1 MSLLELTKKIYFTQ
15 RARYQVHTH
24 TIMAVFAVA
33 LTFLPVALADPHPTL
48 PTMWRATTKEDEV
61 GVVFESENFV
71 DDHEITEN
79 NPDAKWTNYTGIK
92 RHNLT

>member
-1 MSLLELTKKIYFTQ
+1 
-15 RARYQVHTH
+15 
-24 TIMAVFAVA
+24 MAIFAVA

-48 PTMWRATTKEDEV
+48 PKMWRATTKEDEV

-79 NPDAKWTNYTGIK
+79 NPDAKWTNFTGWLP
-92 RHNLT
+92 N

>member
-1 MSLLELTKKIYFTQ
+1 MILEARGLTNKKNILLSALPS
-15 RARYQVHTH
+15 TH

-61 GVVFESENFV
+61 GVVFESENFA